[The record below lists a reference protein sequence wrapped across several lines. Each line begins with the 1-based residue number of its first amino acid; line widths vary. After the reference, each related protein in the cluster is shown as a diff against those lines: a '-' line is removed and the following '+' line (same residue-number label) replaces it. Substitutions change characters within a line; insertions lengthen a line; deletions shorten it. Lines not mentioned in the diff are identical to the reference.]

1 MCYKKL
7 VTRVASHASAV
18 SLLRS
23 RKERYIKAINK
34 QHQQHNKFSSEE
46 GGEKKK
52 SHASAVSPLK
62 SREQHYIYMIYKAIN
77 NIVHQSSTT
86 PLEI

>member
-7 VTRVASHASAV
+7 VTCVASHASAV

-34 QHQQHNKFSSEE
+34 QHQRHKKFSSEE

-52 SHASAVSPLK
+52 SHASAVSLLK
-62 SREQHYIYMIYKAIN
+62 SREQRYYIYIYDI
-77 NIVHQSSTT
+77 
-86 PLEI
+86 